1 MWLSS
6 LSFEVY
12 IVLCVVCRVFAG
24 SRNARLLA
32 RTCYEVDYCGV
43 IYFVD
48 REIDL
53 GNSVLRGM
61 RIELSAEGL
70 CVCVSVVSQLDLI
83 SDKTTR

>member
-12 IVLCVVCRVFAG
+12 IVLCAVCRDVSG
-24 SRNARLLA
+24 SINARLSA
-32 RTCYEVDYCGV
+32 RTCCEVDYCGV
-43 IYFVD
+43 MYFAD

-61 RIELSAEGL
+61 LLELSAEGL

>member
-1 MWLSS
+1 MWFVESS
-6 LSFEVY
+6 PLVEMRACWHA
-12 IVLCVVCRVFAG
+12 LCC
-24 SRNARLLA
+24 
-32 RTCYEVDYCGV
+32 EVDYCGV